1 MGLAAM
7 AGSHRAI
14 ARLGR
19 ASALLALLPAFRR
32 RSSVVEHVIGND
44 GVSSSILL
52 GGTNSFNNLAHENAQ
67 GQTSSKHI
75 VSTPTLFRAL
85 HRVG

>member
-7 AGSHRAI
+7 AGFPHRAI

-19 ASALLALLPAFRR
+19 ASAVLALLSAFRR

-52 GGTNSFNNLAHENAQ
+52 GGTIQSN
-67 GQTSSKHI
+67 G
-75 VSTPTLFRAL
+75 PTVVAARLMFSQPRRL
-85 HRVG
+85 R

>member
-19 ASALLALLPAFRR
+19 ASAVLALLPAFRR

-52 GGTNSFNNLAHENAQ
+52 GGTMNSNTY
-67 GQTSSKHI
+67 GQNWRWLPSL
-75 VSTPTLFRAL
+75 VST
-85 HRVG
+85 